1 MENLNVSLNLL
12 TPRIDLIPNRER
24 RGWRTCG
31 ENCKCDVGHE
41 THQIITSSV
50 GLQIIMQEY
59 HKYPTE
65 DNYLCKYSLAV
76 GPESVVDVIHYLHDI
91 DVCQLDTCPQAK
103 NGYSLSL

>member
-1 MENLNVSLNLL
+1 
-12 TPRIDLIPNRER
+12 
-24 RGWRTCG
+24 
-31 ENCKCDVGHE
+31 
-41 THQIITSSV
+41 
-50 GLQIIMQEY
+50 MQEY